1 MRQIWFLNQS
11 IELESVR
18 FRSVLL
24 PHSSGNR
31 GKNSLSHAV
40 VSLFLGSD
48 PSVSN
53 SNMFLF
59 LSSSRIP
66 QFKESLLRVPINH
79 KAHCRLYEMFVRA
92 CVATKCNAHAWQR
105 LSGKLGALSALK

>member
-1 MRQIWFLNQS
+1 VRQIWFLNQS
-11 IELESVR
+11 IELESAR

-31 GKNSLSHAV
+31 GKNSLSHAF

-53 SNMFLF
+53 SNMFLLF
-59 LSSSRIP
+59 LSNSRIP
-66 QFKESLLRVPINH
+66 PKFQESMLRVPFNQ
-79 KAHCRLYEMFVRA
+79 KARMCDWHFVGGGSW
-92 CVATKCNAHAWQR
+92 NP
-105 LSGKLGALSALK
+105 L

>member
-31 GKNSLSHAV
+31 GKNSLSHAF

-53 SNMFLF
+53 SNMFLLF
-59 LSSSRIP
+59 LSNSRIP
-66 QFKESLLRVPINH
+66 PKFQESMLRVPFNQ
-79 KAHCRLYEMFVRA
+79 KARMCDWHFAGGGSWNPL
-92 CVATKCNAHAWQR
+92 
-105 LSGKLGALSALK
+105 